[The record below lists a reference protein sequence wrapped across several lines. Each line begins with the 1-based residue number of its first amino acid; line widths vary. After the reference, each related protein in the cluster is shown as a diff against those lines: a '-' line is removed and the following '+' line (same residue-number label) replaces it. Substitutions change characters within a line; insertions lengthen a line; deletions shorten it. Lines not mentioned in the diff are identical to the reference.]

1 MQSTEIDRGGFGQ
14 VKNELNEANDGF
26 IKELKLLRVRE
37 KPIENTPPKYQ
48 KLYQECWDGEPEPR
62 TDIGKTDD
70 NDLIIPSNYQII
82 NSRNENGKPSQLK
95 TDDLTLH
102 SDYQNLNSRITS
114 SGTTKL
120 NSQLN
125 ETGEPKPKLDK
136 SQLRTGSFDQQSPHL
151 NISIMITEVIQKLS

>member
-26 IKELKLLRVRE
+26 IKELKLLRYNE
-37 KPIENTPPKYQ
+37 DKNNS
-48 KLYQECWDGEPEPR
+48 
-62 TDIGKTDD
+62 KTDD